1 VRRAPP
7 PEILRLSHN
16 VAPMLNST
24 ERFSSRVDNYVKYR
38 PSYPAAVLELLS
50 VRCGLAATST
60 VADVGSGTGILTELL
75 VETGAEVFAVEPN
88 RDMRAAAERLLSDY
102 GRFRSVPGSAE
113 ATTLP
118 NACVDLVTASQAFHW
133 FDVQKSRREL
143 GRILRPRGWVAL
155 IWNERPVEAMP
166 LLDEYDALLRRHA
179 PEYDRVRDLR
189 ADESKMRD
197 FFGRRPESAV
207 FPNRQTF
214 DYAGLEGRLMS
225 SSYAPEAGHPQH
237 EPMIAGLRELF
248 ERHRRAGKVLFPYR
262 TLVYFGQLD

>member
-1 VRRAPP
+1 
-7 PEILRLSHN
+7 
-16 VAPMLNST
+16 MLNST
-24 ERFSSRVDNYVKYR
+24 ERFSSRVENYVRYR

-75 VETGAEVFAVEPN
+75 LETGAEVFAVEPN
-88 RDMRAAAERLLSDY
+88 LEMRAAAERLLSDY
-102 GRFRSVPGSAE
+102 GRFRSVAGTAE

-118 NACVDLVTASQAFHW
+118 QASVDLITASQAFHW
-133 FDVQKSRREL
+133 FDVQKSRHEL

-155 IWNERPVEAMP
+155 IWNERPLEPVP
-166 LLDEYDALLRRHA
+166 LLDDYEALLRRHA
-179 PEYDRVRDLR
+179 PEYDRVRELR
-189 ADESKMRD
+189 ADEAKMRD

-225 SSYAPEAGHPQH
+225 SSYAPEPGHTQH
-237 EPMIAGLRELF
+237 EPMIAGLRNLF
-248 ERHRRAGKVLFPYR
+248 DRHNRAGKVLFPYR
-262 TLVYFGQLD
+262 TLVYFGRLD

>member
-1 VRRAPP
+1 
-7 PEILRLSHN
+7 
-16 VAPMLNST
+16 MLNST
-24 ERFSSRVDNYVKYR
+24 ERFSSRVENYIKYR
-38 PSYPAAVLELLS
+38 PSYPPAVLELLR

-75 VETGAEVFAVEPN
+75 LETGAEVFAVEPN
-88 RDMRAAAERLLSDY
+88 LEMRTAAERLLSDY
-102 GRFRSVPGSAE
+102 GRFRSVAGTAE

-118 NACVDLVTASQAFHW
+118 NACVDLITASQAFHW

-155 IWNERPVEAMP
+155 IWNERPLEAVP

-179 PEYDRVRDLR
+179 PEYDRVREMR
-189 ADESKMRD
+189 ADERTMRE
-197 FFGRRPESAV
+197 FFGRRPECTV

-225 SSYAPEAGHPQH
+225 SSYAPEPGHAGH
-237 EPMIAGLRELF
+237 EPMIAGLRSLF
-248 ERHRRAGKVLFPYR
+248 ERHSRAGKVLFPYR
-262 TLVYFGQLD
+262 TLVYFGQMD